1 MPAAHATTHAF
12 VAPHHLESVHQ
23 AIGGELCR
31 TLDFLRTLLVEI
43 GANGHPSAREYAQLR
58 EAKALIKHV
67 KYTGA
72 TTLAR
77 QDEIAWA
84 LQYVRD
90 SYGTHIPGQG
100 CLLLEKA
107 AVMLGIDL
115 SAPHAMPLDLAHRI
129 ENELALRSRARA
141 A

>member
-1 MPAAHATTHAF
+1 MPAIHAF

-23 AIGGELCR
+23 ALGGELCR
-31 TLDFLRTLLVEI
+31 TLDFLRHLLADMAAI
-43 GANGHPSAREYAQLR
+43 PASSREYAQLR
-58 EAKALIKHV
+58 EAKAMIKLV
-67 KYTGA
+67 KYAGVD
-72 TTLAR
+72 TLAR

-90 SYGTHIPGQG
+90 AYGPHIPGQG

-115 SAPHAMPLDLAHRI
+115 SQPHPMPLDLVHRI
-129 ENELALRSRARA
+129 ENELALRARVRAS
-141 A
+141 